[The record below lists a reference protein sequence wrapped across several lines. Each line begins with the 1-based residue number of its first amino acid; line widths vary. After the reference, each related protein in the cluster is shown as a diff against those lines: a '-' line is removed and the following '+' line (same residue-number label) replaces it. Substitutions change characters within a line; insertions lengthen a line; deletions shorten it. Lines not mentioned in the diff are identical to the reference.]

1 MSVFV
6 LGNCV
11 VDIIGKPIDRLPK
24 RGTLL
29 LIDTLE
35 THVGG
40 NGPNVARAL
49 ARLGI
54 RVSLGGGV
62 GDDPYGRFLIET
74 VGHAGVDTRAVGR
87 APGATGV
94 TLVAV
99 DSTGERS
106 FIHHLGANATVR
118 AEDIDW
124 EWARTHRIFVLTS
137 HFVLPALDGAP
148 AAAVLRRAR
157 ELGLRTALDVCWD
170 REGRWWS
177 TLAPCLPHVDYFLP
191 NAEEAQM
198 LSDEYEP
205 EQMAAYFLR
214 HGCGAVAIKCGE
226 RGSFFATR
234 ETAFA
239 TPAFRVPVAETTGA
253 GDCFVAGFLT
263 GVLRGWDWPTTLR
276 FANAAGAH
284 SVQSVGA
291 VTGLQP
297 AASIFAWMNSPQ
309 RASAQEG

>member
-11 VDIIGKPIDRLPK
+11 VDIIGKPIDRLPA

-40 NGPNVARAL
+40 NGPNAATAL
-49 ARLGI
+49 ARLGTRASI
-54 RVSLGGGV
+54 GGRV
-62 GDDPYGRFLIET
+62 GDDLYGRFLTET
-74 VGHAGVDTRAVGR
+74 LAREGVETRAMRR
-87 APGATGV
+87 APDATGV

-106 FIHHLGANATVR
+106 FIHHLGANAGVC
-118 AEDIDW
+118 AEDVDW
-124 EWARTHRIFVLTS
+124 EWARAHRIFLLTS

-148 AAAVLRRAR
+148 AAAVLQRAR
-157 ELGLRTALDVCWD
+157 ELGMRTALDVCWD
-170 REGRWWS
+170 RTGRWWS
-177 TLAPCLPHVDYFLP
+177 TLAPCLRHVDYFLP
-191 NAEEAQM
+191 SEEEARM
-198 LSDEYEP
+198 LADEEEP
-205 EQMAAYFLR
+205 EQMAAFFLR
-214 HGCGAVAIKCGE
+214 HGCGAVAIKRGE
-226 RGSFFATR
+226 RGSYFATR
-234 ETAFA
+234 EFKLA
-239 TPAFRVPVAETTGA
+239 TPAFRVPVAECTGA

-291 VTGLQP
+291 VTGMRP
-297 AASIFAWMNSPQ
+297 AAAIFGWMSNQ
-309 RASAQEG
+309 QTE

>member
-49 ARLGI
+49 ARLGT
-54 RVSLGGGV
+54 RVSLGGRV
-62 GDDPYGRFLIET
+62 GDDPYGQFLIET
-74 VGHAGVDTRAVGR
+74 LAGEGVDTRAVR
-87 APGATGV
+87 SAPGATGV

-99 DSTGERS
+99 DSSGERS
-106 FIHHLGANATVR
+106 FIHHLGANAAVR
-118 AEDIDW
+118 AEEIDW
-124 EWARTHRIFVLTS
+124 EWARAHRIFLLTS

-148 AAAVLRRAR
+148 AAAALQRAR

-170 REGRWWS
+170 REGRWWH
-177 TLAPCLPHVDYFLP
+177 TLAPCLPYVDYFLP
-191 NAEEAQM
+191 SEEEARM
-198 LSDEYEP
+198 IADEEEP
-205 EQMAAYFLR
+205 DQMADFLLR

-226 RGSFFATR
+226 RGSYFASR

-239 TPAFRVPVAETTGA
+239 TPAFRVPGAETTGA

-291 VTGLQP
+291 VTGMRP
-297 AASIFAWMNSPQ
+297 AAAIFGWMNAQ
-309 RASAQEG
+309 REG